1 MQAETAGWR
10 PMAFGAASAR
20 QIENPLFEPRWRGRR
35 VLVEAAAGH
44 VAIRA
49 IDGSAIDRLEALRAA
64 VTDAALAD
72 ELLLDGWLVSPPLPG
87 NEEAPVLIDIAA
99 LKTPAER
106 MRHMFVGGR
115 FPTSATRAANPG
127 HEPVAF
133 VAADLLWIDGQPLL
147 DTPLVE
153 RKRLLDSALAE
164 GELVRRTMV
173 GRPPLQRWFVQWRAL
188 GFDEVIV
195 KAANGRYRPGL
206 ASEDWAVLPIPAR

>member
-1 MQAETAGWR
+1 
-10 PMAFGAASAR
+10 MAFGAAAAGR
-20 QIENPLFEPRWRGRR
+20 IENPLVEPRWRGRR

-64 VTDAALAD
+64 VVEAALAD
-72 ELLLDGWLVSPPLPG
+72 ELLLDGWLVRPPLPG
-87 NEEAPVLIDIAA
+87 NEDAPALIDIAA
-99 LKTPAER
+99 VKTPAER
-106 MRHMFVGGR
+106 MRHMFVGGHS
-115 FPTSATRAANPG
+115 PNGNAGATRAENPG

-133 VAADLLWIDGQPLL
+133 VATDLLWIDGQPLL
-147 DTPLVE
+147 DIPLVE

-173 GRPPLQRWFVQWRAL
+173 GRPPIERWFVQWRAL

-195 KAANGRYRPGL
+195 KGANGRYRPGL
-206 ASEDWAVLPIPAR
+206 AGEDWAVLPIPAR